1 MPPRSVPTERQKRL
15 GSELRRMRNDAG
27 ESTEFAARLL
37 GLDRAKISN
46 IESGVRVITPE
57 RVRTLASNYGCHD
70 ERYVE
75 ALVAMAEPRPRD
87 WWETYRGQLP
97 AGLLDITELEWHA
110 TSVRAGVF
118 LHVPGLLQTDGY
130 ARSVG
135 NAALPPLSEH
145 EVELRVALRLQRQQ
159 VLHRPKPLS
168 YTAYIHEA
176 ALRIEFGGRKVMRA
190 QLDRLCEIG
199 ELEHVEVR
207 VVPFSSGAFPGAGQA
222 LLYAA
227 GVVPQLDTVQ
237 LDSAHGPGFTHAPA
251 QLDKYRSQ
259 LDWME
264 EASLSP
270 GKSRDFMLA
279 LTGSR

>member
-1 MPPRSVPTERQKRL
+1 MPPRTVPSERQKRL

-37 GLDRAKISN
+37 GVDRAKVSN
-46 IESGVRVITPE
+46 IESGVRAITPE
-57 RVRTLASNYGCHD
+57 RVRTLASNYGCG
-70 ERYVE
+70 ETRYVD
-75 ALVAMAEPRPRD
+75 ALVAMAEPRPKD
-87 WWETYRGQLP
+87 WWEVYRGQLP

-130 ARSVG
+130 VRAVG
-135 NAALPPLSEH
+135 HAALPPLSDH
-145 EVELRVALRLQRQQ
+145 EIELRVSLRLQRQQ
-159 VLHRPKPLS
+159 VLHRPDPIA

-176 ALRIEFGGRKVMRA
+176 ALRIEFGGMKVMRA
-190 QLDRLCEIG
+190 QLDHLCEMSH
-199 ELEHVEVR
+199 LRHVDVR

-222 LLYAA
+222 LFYAG

-237 LDSAHGPGFTHAPA
+237 LDSAHGPGFTHATA

-264 EASLSP
+264 RASLSSSR
-270 GKSRDFMLA
+270 SRDFILA
-279 LTGSR
+279 LTGTR

>member
-1 MPPRSVPTERQKRL
+1 MPPRSVPSERQKRL
-15 GSELRRMRNDAG
+15 GAELRRMRNDAG
-27 ESTEFAARLL
+27 ETTEFAARLL

-46 IESGVRVITPE
+46 IESGVRAITPE
-57 RVRTLASNYGCHD
+57 RVRTLATNYGCNE

-75 ALVAMAEPRPRD
+75 AVVAMAEPRPKD

-118 LHVPGLLQTDGY
+118 LHAPGLLQTDGY
-130 ARSVG
+130 VRAVG
-135 NAALPPLSEH
+135 NAALPPLSDH
-145 EVELRVALRLQRQQ
+145 EIELRVALRLQRQQ
-159 VLHRPKPLS
+159 VLHRPEPIS

-176 ALRIEFGGRKVMRA
+176 ALRIDFGGMKVMRA
-190 QLDRLCEIG
+190 QLHHLCEMSA
-199 ELEHVEVR
+199 LHHVDVR

-222 LLYAA
+222 LVYAT
-227 GVVPQLDTVQ
+227 GIVPQLDTVQ

-251 QLDKYRSQ
+251 QLDKYRAQ

-264 EASLSP
+264 AASFTSSQ
-270 GKSRDFMLA
+270 SRDFILA
-279 LTGSR
+279 LAKA